1 MFAKAVCVARPKGM
15 CKQCLREPGATP
27 NLSLPWLP
35 EYGFRR
41 WVIDMSLNE
50 VRASQ
55 GSLRWYPKA
64 SEPAQRT
71 ARGQQPPGRDA
82 YSHSV
87 SRPSQWMILCLAQWS
102 AINECS
108 GNSTAK
114 FRAGRP
120 GLVRA
125 ACSRAVSCVWDDQA
139 WSELLRA
146 CSRASPARLPGEGY
160 RFQEKT

>member
-1 MFAKAVCVARPKGM
+1 MICKGNVQAMLKRTRSHSQPIITMATRVWLQEMGNKYEPKRS
-15 CKQCLREPGATP
+15 KSEPRKPQVVSQSKRASPEDSPWAATP
-27 NLSLPWLP
+27 
-35 EYGFRR
+35 R
-41 WVIDMSLNE
+41 
-50 VRASQ
+50 Q
-55 GSLRWYPKA
+55 GRIFTFGLQTITR
-64 SEPAQRT
+64 
-71 ARGQQPPGRDA
+71 
-82 YSHSV
+82 
-87 SRPSQWMILCLAQWS
+87 MILCLAQWS
-102 AINECS
+102 AINERS

-146 CSRASPARLPGEGY
+146 CSRASPARLPGEGC